1 MSRAPLATTATTAIA
16 VAAALLVASPARAGG
31 LDPQAADAHVRAA
44 MQEEGRAYCESPPK
58 PLPDAAMRVC
68 PLAREVQ
75 GCERLVAACEARDV
89 DVDLPKVPTGFARW
103 LASVLQAVGPIA
115 AWVLVALIVVAI
127 LLPVVMAIRARS
139 RDREREPKAKK
150 KATAESTPLDLG
162 EPLEPGGDA
171 EALLRVAEA
180 SAAAGALD
188 RALFGFLRAALV
200 ALDQRGAIRITRDRT
215 HGEYVRSC
223 RDAEAKP
230 SLRAMVSEVDRV
242 RFGGEPA
249 TSDRVRD
256 LSVRAKAIVRAARA
270 AAAISTLAL
279 AFLAAGCGRFGARGA
294 DPGGSELFL
303 ALLHQQGVQVGAPS
317 GPLASLPLPESASDA
332 PVLVIDAERV
342 PLDDE
347 SRARLVRWVRAGG
360 VLVIAG
366 APESWPEPF
375 EAHAAAMRPTREA
388 RFRTFPSLP
397 AQRAAEAA
405 GAEGKDEED
414 LAADDDARSQE
425 RETDAPREDVAHL
438 ARAESFTWGLT
449 YRAIAT
455 LSGAHGE
462 HGAHAEQDDATYAAT
477 ASFGAGRVLAFANDD
492 LFTNLGLARP
502 GNAAPLVAALA
513 ELGNA
518 RFLVARPEH
527 AASPPSDPISA
538 LVRAG
543 LGLALVQSLGLVLVL
558 FLAKGAR
565 LGRPVPTRPPARRA
579 FVEHVRAVG
588 ALYDRADLGSHAL
601 AAYGRFAIERLRA
614 RLPRGEHDLAAF
626 LATRSGRSREAC
638 EALLKR
644 ARGDEDPRAPRAT
657 SVRDDVETLGEL
669 GDATAQALAAAP
681 RARRPR

>member
-1 MSRAPLATTATTAIA
+1 VTRHSRAARVFAA
-16 VAAALLVASPARAGG
+16 VAAIASIAVLVAPPARASG
-31 LDPQAADAHVRAA
+31 LDPGAADAHVRAA
-44 MQEEGRAYCESPPK
+44 MEQEGRAYCESPPK
-58 PLPDAAMRVC
+58 PLPDAATRLC
-68 PLAREVQ
+68 PLARDVP
-75 GCERLVAACEARDV
+75 GCEKLVAACEARDV
-89 DVDLPKVPTGFARW
+89 DVDLPKVPTGFAKW

-115 AWVLVALIVVAI
+115 AWVLVALVVVAI
-127 LLPVVMAIRARS
+127 LLPVVMAIRSRS
-139 RDREREPKAKK
+139 RDRKREPKAKK

-171 EALLRVAEA
+171 EALLRAAEE

-249 TSDRVRD
+249 TADRVRD
-256 LSVRAKAIVRAARA
+256 LSTRAKAIVRAARA
-270 AAAISTLAL
+270 AAVMATLAV
-279 AFLAAGCGRFGARGA
+279 AFLASGCGRFGARGA
-294 DPGGSELFL
+294 DPGGPELFL

-332 PVLVIDAERV
+332 PVLVLDAERV

-375 EAHAAAMRPTREA
+375 EAHAAATRPTRDA
-388 RFRTFPSLP
+388 RFRTFPSLA

-405 GAEGKDEED
+405 GAEGKNEED
-414 LAADDDARSQE
+414 LAADDDARSE
-425 RETDAPREDVAHL
+425 AREPDAPREDVAHL

-455 LSGAHGE
+455 LSGEHIEKGAHG
-462 HGAHAEQDDATYAAT
+462 DATYAAT

-543 LGLALVQSLGLVLVL
+543 LGLALLHSLALVLVL

-565 LGRPVPTRPPARRA
+565 LGRPAPTRPPARRA

-588 ALYDRADLGSHAL
+588 ALYDRADLAGHAL
-601 AAYGRFAIERLRA
+601 VAYGRFAIERLRA

-644 ARGDEDPRAPRAT
+644 ARGDEDPRAPRVS

-681 RARRPR
+681 RARRAR